1 MNDKADLQQNLDH
14 VSQAVARFSAVS
26 AGIAALREKYE
37 KVIFPVDTADG
48 LKDAKEARLAI
59 RQPRYEVE
67 RIRKEAK
74 APILAI
80 GRQLD
85 AKAKEITEALMALEE
100 PIDTAIKHE
109 EGRKER
115 ERLAKIAA
123 EQKRVEDIQERIAE
137 IRGAVQ
143 AVTSVTGLPSSAK
156 VADFIGDVE
165 RIAVDDSFMEF
176 RPQAEDAKTAT
187 LATLRQMHAAAVERE
202 AEQER
207 IKAER
212 AELERLRAEQ
222 AKREAEE
229 RQRLEAEAAKE
240 RARIE
245 AEQAKERAARE
256 EQARKER
263 EALEAQRKQQEAE
276 RKAIEAENRRLAE
289 ERAALERAQAE
300 ERRKAEAA
308 ERKRLAEEAAERKR
322 KEEAEK
328 AARKAKFPGE
338 QAIVDALCE
347 HFGVPVEVVMKWLG
361 ELRRAA

>member
-229 RQRLEAEAAKE
+229 RQRLEAE
-240 RARIE
+240 
-245 AEQAKERAARE
+245 QAKERAARE

-322 KEEAEK
+322 KEEAERL
-328 AARKAKFPGE
+328 ARKAKFPGE